1 MSGTSSDETAGRI
14 TRSATVPVWD
24 AAVRL
29 FHWSLVGAIAYEFL
43 AEAGTPVH
51 EILGYVAL
59 TLVGL
64 RVLWGFVGSA
74 HARFSDFVTGPFTTL
89 SYLKDILSGHPK
101 RYLGHNPAG
110 AAMVLALLA
119 AVFATGGTGWLMTT
133 DALWGEEWIEELH
146 ETLAY
151 GTLALVGA
159 HVAGVVL
166 ASVQHGENL
175 VRSMITGRKPAE

>member
-1 MSGTSSDETAGRI
+1 MSRASLDETAGRG

-29 FHWSLVGAIAYEFL
+29 FHWSLVAAIAYEFV
-43 AEAGTPVH
+43 AEAGTFAH
-51 EILGYVAL
+51 EALGYGAL
-59 TLVGL
+59 SLVGF
-64 RVLWGFVGSA
+64 RILWGFIGGP
-74 HARFSDFVTGPFTTL
+74 HARFSDFVKGPFTTL
-89 SYLKDILSGHPK
+89 SYLKDILAGHPR

-119 AVFATGGTGWLMTT
+119 AVAATGGTGWLMTT
-133 DALWGEEWIEELH
+133 DAFWGEAWIEELH
-146 ETLAY
+146 ETFAY

-166 ASVQHGENL
+166 ASVQHRENL